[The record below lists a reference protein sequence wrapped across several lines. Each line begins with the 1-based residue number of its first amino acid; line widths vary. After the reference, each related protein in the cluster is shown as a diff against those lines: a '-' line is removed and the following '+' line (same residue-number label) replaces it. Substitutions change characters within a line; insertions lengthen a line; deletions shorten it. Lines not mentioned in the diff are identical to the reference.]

1 MELAADF
8 PGHNAI
14 GDMLRSAGLVHPR
27 LTRAISTGT
36 GLKERVAHLG
46 LHMRAQLGDRHVN
59 RTEEPKLMWVL
70 TAFVP
75 VGERWKAL
83 VYLPTDRGGNGGWF
97 NCARA
102 QALSRSHPI
111 PEGSRG
117 DDTLP
122 RRIDHALYE
131 LSRHF
136 KSGYVHYVSGDST
149 RPVWP
154 LLANKN
160 ADLLP
165 DDGLAHGRPAVPGAT
180 LAPEHLPRAVI
191 RTTSSADPSIP
202 LPALFHEIDE
212 DSTVSDGDK
221 TSNALFQLDGIE
233 TTFIMSRRPQQMDG
247 KTPSAKSG
255 RTRGRWACDDKEAQA
270 ETWYNLTATEI
281 AVIQHSDGEGGSPTP

>member
-1 MELAADF
+1 M
-8 PGHNAI
+8 I
-14 GDMLRSAGLVHPR
+14 GKGSLPVPAGVVHPR
-27 LTRAISTGT
+27 LTPSISTGN

-83 VYLPTDRGGNGGWF
+83 VYLPTDRGGSGGWF

-131 LSRHF
+131 LSRHL
-136 KSGYVHYVSGDST
+136 KSGYVLYVSGDST

-165 DDGLAHGRPAVPGAT
+165 DDGLAHGRPAVPGTT
-180 LAPEHLPRAVI
+180 LAPEHLPRTVI

-212 DSTVSDGDK
+212 DRTVSDGDK
-221 TSNALFQLDGIE
+221 GLPGNKSWLPAAGLVALVWGDRRGSRPSWLRSSRCCCRIWTSVSVGW
-233 TTFIMSRRPQQMDG
+233 S
-247 KTPSAKSG
+247 
-255 RTRGRWACDDKEAQA
+255 
-270 ETWYNLTATEI
+270 
-281 AVIQHSDGEGGSPTP
+281 